1 MSSYKCDRCN
11 KVFNYK
17 NDFRRH
23 RNRKFPCKV
32 VNVENYTSD
41 MLLADEIKIGKKLHT
56 NAHKCTELHTNT
68 QKFICNYCTKVFTRN
83 SSLVRHID
91 NYCKAR
97 KDAEKQKE
105 DIFNKLVEQMERQN
119 EVIEQMQKQILDIQ
133 KENKELKRKLVI
145 NNTVNNTK
153 NKNCNNTQ
161 INNNIQLVAFGEED
175 LLQISDD
182 VSKIILNK
190 GFMSVPRLVEHVHFN
205 KNMPDNHNVYI
216 PNMKSRYAMTFNG
229 CKWNLLSKQQIIE
242 QLFDDKNIFLE
253 DKYKELQDALSSTTK
268 KKFTRYVENYCEKEI
283 KKNILDEIK
292 LILYN
297 NKNIPIETRKRIKNS

>member
-119 EVIEQMQKQILDIQ
+119 EVIEQMQKQILDIY
-133 KENKELKRKLVI
+133 KKR
-145 NNTVNNTK
+145 
-153 NKNCNNTQ
+153 
-161 INNNIQLVAFGEED
+161 
-175 LLQISDD
+175 
-182 VSKIILNK
+182 
-190 GFMSVPRLVEHVHFN
+190 
-205 KNMPDNHNVYI
+205 
-216 PNMKSRYAMTFNG
+216 
-229 CKWNLLSKQQIIE
+229 
-242 QLFDDKNIFLE
+242 
-253 DKYKELQDALSSTTK
+253 
-268 KKFTRYVENYCEKEI
+268 TRN
-283 KKNILDEIK
+283 
-292 LILYN
+292 
-297 NKNIPIETRKRIKNS
+297 